1 MNANQGNPGAGV
13 GPGGGD
19 PPADSTFIELQ
30 LVDLEGK
37 PVAFASYSVTAS
49 DGKVFSGG
57 LDADGFA
64 RIEGV
69 AKGSCKVTF
78 PDFHGDEWSAA

>member
-1 MNANQGNPGAGV
+1 VNASQGNPASGAAGS
-13 GPGGGD
+13 D
-19 PPADSTFIELQ
+19 PPADGTFIELE
-30 LVDLEGK
+30 LVDTDGK

-49 DGKVFSGG
+49 DGKVVSGA
-57 LDADGFA
+57 LDAEGRA

-69 AKGSCKVTF
+69 AQGSCKVTF